1 MTLLRGLPGS
11 GKSTKAAGMAAMGA
25 TVLTTDDFFTGQDG
39 VYRCVALGLVAA
51 PPECCCL
58 RCLAVFVLRCNLQ
71 ATANTGCSQNIA
83 SSIPL
88 YAFCLS
94 WDQSKIGE
102 AHAVRTRC
110 CRCGI
115 FIRVFQTVF
124 VDRIATLCV
133 LPTVLLIACWLTQRI
148 AG

>member
-1 MTLLRGLPGS
+1 MRCAWACRCTARVLL
-11 GKSTKAAGMAAMGA
+11 
-25 TVLTTDDFFTGQDG
+25 
-39 VYRCVALGLVAA
+39 
-51 PPECCCL
+51 
-58 RCLAVFVLRCNLQ
+58 LAVSGCVCATMQYLQ